1 LKRKLE
7 TIEKVEKL
15 LLEEEKEIKES
26 LAKVRK
32 RILVLQ
38 EELERLREEIDG
50 WTEKISRMV
59 LPAEEVAE
67 ILSYIDSLS
76 LRLKEVN
83 EQIERERVEEKKL
96 EKKLLEKK
104 REEISFSSVKRR
116 LEEDVISEERVKET
130 MLLDEYTRIK
140 NWIKAIALIIF
151 FFPLQICAAGL
162 EDDLEKPPPA
172 LVKILKKRERELQER
187 ESKLK
192 IKEKFLQILKED
204 IAFLLNVID
213 EKLKQGSEVSY
224 GASSSTQG
232 RRIFSPEVDKLYKLV
247 SRLPPDEG
255 GQILSNVKPQIVAF
269 LLLHINSMQAANLL
283 ANMDVKHAARVIEIL
298 YSVAPQRAKDIFKKL
313 NSGTREERN
322 LLERQ

>member
-1 LKRKLE
+1 MKRKLE

-116 LEEDVISEERVKET
+116 LEEDVISEERVK
-130 MLLDEYTRIK
+130 
-140 NWIKAIALIIF
+140 
-151 FFPLQICAAGL
+151 
-162 EDDLEKPPPA
+162 
-172 LVKILKKRERELQER
+172 
-187 ESKLK
+187 
-192 IKEKFLQILKED
+192 
-204 IAFLLNVID
+204 
-213 EKLKQGSEVSY
+213 
-224 GASSSTQG
+224 
-232 RRIFSPEVDKLYKLV
+232 
-247 SRLPPDEG
+247 
-255 GQILSNVKPQIVAF
+255 
-269 LLLHINSMQAANLL
+269 
-283 ANMDVKHAARVIEIL
+283 
-298 YSVAPQRAKDIFKKL
+298 
-313 NSGTREERN
+313 
-322 LLERQ
+322 